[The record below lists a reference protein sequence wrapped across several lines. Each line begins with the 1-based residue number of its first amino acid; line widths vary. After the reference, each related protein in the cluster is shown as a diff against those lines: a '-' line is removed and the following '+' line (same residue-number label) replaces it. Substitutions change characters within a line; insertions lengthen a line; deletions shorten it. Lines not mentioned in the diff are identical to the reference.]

1 MTLVGRRDRAP
12 GLIRSELAELV
23 RLAAPVIGSR
33 LGAMT
38 MGLTDAIVVGR
49 YSAVQL
55 SYHALGWA
63 PSSVAVTSAMA
74 LLTGVQVMTARR
86 LGEGRREEVGAVL
99 RRGLSYGLVIG
110 LLASAGLALL
120 GPTFLHAIGLSR
132 DLADGA
138 TPVLK
143 VFCWSLVAYC
153 VAVAATSW
161 LEALSKPGPVM
172 ALMWIANAVN
182 LAIDLVLVPGRFG
195 LPAMGAMGGAWA
207 TFGARIVMAVGALG
221 YIALMPEA
229 RALGV
234 FRRPPRDPAAEAE
247 QRRIGYGAGAS
258 TFCEVAAFSGMN
270 IVAGWI
276 GGLAVAG
283 WTVVL
288 NVTAI
293 IFMFPL
299 GMAAA
304 TAVLV
309 GRAYGARDFAGVTRI
324 GAIAFA
330 VAASLAA
337 LFSLAVLPNGQ
348 AIAALYT
355 ADPRVVRL
363 AGGAL
368 ALSCIFFIPD
378 ALQVVTTQALRARG
392 EVWLPSAT
400 HLTSYLVVMAP
411 LAVTFG
417 LVLHMGLAGIVW
429 AVIVASYVSAGLLL
443 ARFAWLARR

>member
-1 MTLVGRRDRAP
+1 
-12 GLIRSELAELV
+12 
-23 RLAAPVIGSR
+23 
-33 LGAMT
+33 

-86 LGEGRREEVGAVL
+86 LGEGRRGEAGAVL
-99 RRGLSYGLVIG
+99 RRGLSYALGIG
-110 LLASAGLALL
+110 LMASIGLALL
-120 GPTFLHAIGLSR
+120 GPPFLHSIGLSP

-138 TPVLK
+138 TPVLRI
-143 VFCWSLVAYC
+143 FSLSLLAYC
-153 VAVAATSW
+153 LSVAATSW

-195 LPAMGAMGGAWA
+195 LPALGAMGGAWA
-207 TFGARIVMAVGALG
+207 TFGARIVMAVGALS

-229 RALGV
+229 RELGV

-299 GMAAA
+299 GLATA

-309 GRAYGARDFAGVTRI
+309 GRAYGARDLGGVVRT

-330 VAASLAA
+330 VAGVIAA
-337 LFSLAVLPNGQ
+337 LFVAAIVPNGS
-348 AIAALYT
+348 AIAGFYT
-355 ADPRVVRL
+355 ADPRVVRM

-368 ALSCIFFIPD
+368 ALSCVFFIPD
-378 ALQVVTTQALRARG
+378 ALQVVAAQALRARG

-400 HLTSYLVVMAP
+400 HLTSYVLVMVP
-411 LAVTFG
+411 LACVFG
-417 LVLHMGLAGIVW
+417 LGLHMGLAGIVW